1 MAKRV
6 IIDTDPGVDDCAA
19 ILLALASPELQVD
32 ALTVSYGNGSMARC
46 ADNAWR
52 ILAAAAR
59 TDIPVYPGAEGP
71 LIRPPTAGWAS
82 HIHGGDALGAVVRPL
97 NPEAGYLASNE
108 PIVHFGLPEGAQ
120 MTGIRVLWPDGTRT
134 SHPAPLPDT
143 RITLHRPR

>member
-1 MAKRV
+1 MKPREEGR
-6 IIDTDPGVDDCAA
+6 P
-19 ILLALASPELQVD
+19 SF
-32 ALTVSYGNGSMARC
+32 
-46 ADNAWR
+46 
-52 ILAAAAR
+52 
-59 TDIPVYPGAEGP
+59 GAVVTLE
-71 LIRPPTAGWAS
+71 TN
-82 HIHGGDALGAVVRPL
+82 LGAVVRPL